1 MTVPQLQLMTRQA
14 CCLCED
20 AEAVLKPIAATGAFE
35 LQLCDVDA
43 TPLWAARYGMD
54 VPVLLMNGEVQ
65 LKHCIEK
72 DDVMQLLAKTA
83 PRAV

>member
-1 MTVPQLQLMTRQA
+1 MTAPLLQLMTRQA

-20 AEAVLKPIAATGAFE
+20 AEAVLTPMAATGAFE

-65 LKHCIEK
+65 LKHHINAQ
-72 DDVMQLLAKTA
+72 DVARLLAQGE
-83 PRAV
+83 